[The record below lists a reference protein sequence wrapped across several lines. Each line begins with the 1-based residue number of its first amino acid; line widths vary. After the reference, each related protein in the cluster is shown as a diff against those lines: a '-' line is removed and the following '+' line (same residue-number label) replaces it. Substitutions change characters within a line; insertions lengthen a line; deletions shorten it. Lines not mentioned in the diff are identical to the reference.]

1 MIFGDLDS
9 ILAARFESK
18 ELQGLE
24 NQRFM
29 PPFELILSST
39 NGLSKEGLAELQDS
53 SNIMRYVGEIAGIYR
68 EYEDTHIDCEPPMFA
83 FCTNLG
89 RQLVFFEEI
98 SGEQIIT

>member
-1 MIFGDLDS
+1 MDSVIGKSRLHSQCLIFGDLDS

-39 NGLSKEGLAELQDS
+39 NGLSKEGLAELQDKLQHH
-53 SNIMRYVGEIAGIYR
+53 EIRWGNRWY
-68 EYEDTHIDCEPPMFA
+68 
-83 FCTNLG
+83 
-89 RQLVFFEEI
+89 I
-98 SGEQIIT
+98 SI